1 MSIHYKKLFEPIKI
15 GSVEI
20 KNRIFMSPMGPVGFA
35 EGNGAFTKAGQEY
48 YIERARGGTGLIM
61 TGTVNVDY
69 NEILPGGLPCP
80 TVNPVAFTQSAL
92 DMLNSVHS
100 LGAKFFLQLSGGLGR
115 SAFPG
120 ATSQHIAP
128 SPALNRF
135 DPRIQHREMTHEE
148 IQTLIANFV
157 KAAVIAK
164 GAGFDGIEIHA
175 VHEGYLLDQFGL
187 SFFNQRTDEYGGSL
201 ENRLRIAT
209 QIVQGIKQAC
219 GKDFPV
225 GLRFSP
231 KSFLK
236 GYAQG
241 AVPGEEFEE
250 KGRDYEEGIEAA
262 KLLVAAGYDEL
273 NVDAGTYD
281 SWYWNHPP
289 MYFGYKGIYRE
300 FGRIVKQNVDV
311 PVLISGRMDDPQMA
325 CDSIDECCDMVG
337 FGRPLLADPYLP
349 QKIADGQL
357 DEIRPCLSCHEACM
371 GRCSKFVHLSCAVNP
386 QCGFEIDKPV
396 IPTCTP
402 KTVLVAGGGVAGME
416 CAMILR
422 QRGHNVVLVEKSG
435 RLGGLLNIGGVPKF
449 KHDDLQFIAWLERQV
464 RKLGVDIRLNTA
476 ATPELVDELGADA
489 VVTATGSR
497 PIKLNIPGDGSYVMA
512 DEVLSGAVEAGK
524 RVAIIGGGQVGC
536 ELALHLLQN
545 GHDVAIFELTGALL
559 GGMHGDMPFMNRCML
574 EDLLKFHKADIHTD
588 SAVSSIDV
596 NGLSYECGGE
606 KHSCTVDTVV
616 MAAGYTPVHDLYD
629 SLKDCG
635 KPVYNIGDSR
645 KVHNIMQAVWD
656 GFEVGRSI

>member
-209 QIVQGIKQAC
+209 QIVQGIKQVC

-402 KTVLVAGGGVAGME
+402 KTVLVAGGGVAEQESCMNE
-416 CAMILR
+416 
-422 QRGHNVVLVEKSG
+422 
-435 RLGGLLNIGGVPKF
+435 F
-449 KHDDLQFIAWLERQV
+449 
-464 RKLGVDIRLNTA
+464 
-476 ATPELVDELGADA
+476 
-489 VVTATGSR
+489 
-497 PIKLNIPGDGSYVMA
+497 DGW
-512 DEVLSGAVEAGK
+512 AGK
-524 RVAIIGGGQVGC
+524 RLINLDFNDAEQLARVKELIHEADVVTYTYRDGILDKFGLSEAGIRALNPNVVYSNLNCFSDTVWRNRPGWAPCAEDISGISIRNGSEEHPQNLSGVPMDYFPGFLLAIGTLLALRNRLTIGGGWKVTTSLTRGAMYLHECADLCASAGHEGSATVSERVDAPVWDSILQFTEGC
-536 ELALHLLQN
+536 
-545 GHDVAIFELTGALL
+545 AIPDT
-559 GGMHGDMPFMNRCML
+559 
-574 EDLLKFHKADIHTD
+574 
-588 SAVSSIDV
+588 
-596 NGLSYECGGE
+596 NGLPSPGAINTAWPFRPENLVFTE
-606 KHSCTVDTVV
+606 
-616 MAAGYTPVHDLYD
+616 
-629 SLKDCG
+629 
-635 KPVYNIGDSR
+635 GDNWSQ
-645 KVHNIMQAVWD
+645 V
-656 GFEVGRSI
+656 